1 MTRSNKEAVPMR
13 DELEAESFDPEVERI
28 ERLLQELEAVE
39 SVPESVPLAEDP
51 EDALEGELPTRA
63 IAIAEPM
70 TEHDASIV
78 ALGDNVRQVTNL
90 IESVGR
96 TLEAQN
102 QRTLRLMER
111 LEAVAKALECMP
123 EEADRNLEA
132 LDSVEEAIKGQ
143 RVPMDRIASRLDS
156 MPDMVR
162 SVQESNEMAREMWSV
177 ATRALAGRLAFTRHE
192 DAMQAS
198 RESTR
203 RRWRVAGTAALILA
217 AFVGGAGI
225 AAQIVP
231 GVVPAHPVQAD
242 ETERSWRVMEVR
254 SLPLAPRTP
263 QEERPSKPATTTPA
277 GALGQ
282 DDVPSLGVDEEA
294 YPR

>member
-1 MTRSNKEAVPMR
+1 MR
-13 DELEAESFDPEVERI
+13 DELEPEPFDPEVERI
-28 ERLLQELEAVE
+28 ERLLQELESGD
-39 SVPESVPLAEDP
+39 SVPESVPLAVDP

-63 IAIAEPM
+63 VAIAEPM

-78 ALGDNVRQVTNL
+78 ALGDNVRQVTHL

-132 LDSVEEAIKGQ
+132 LDSVEEAIKSQ
-143 RVPMDRIASRLDS
+143 RAPMERIASRLDG

-162 SVQESNEMAREMWSV
+162 SVQDSNEMAREMWSV

-192 DAMQAS
+192 EAMQTA
-198 RESTR
+198 RASTR
-203 RRWRVAGTAALILA
+203 RRWRVIGTAALVLA
-217 AFVGGAGI
+217 AFVGGVG
-225 AAQIVP
+225 VTSRL
-231 GVVPAHPVQAD
+231 GVVPAQPVQAD
-242 ETERSWRVMEVR
+242 ETEPGFRILDVR
-254 SLPLAPRTP
+254 SVPLVRPATP
-263 QEERPSKPATTTPA
+263 QEARPAKPATEAPA
-277 GALGQ
+277 PALRD

-294 YPR
+294 HPR